1 MRLGF
6 SVSAKKGNSVKRNL
20 FKRRLRQYSVEVN
33 LEMDKGIDAVIIPLV
48 QLENIRWSHLKADMD
63 NLVEAAKKEFK

>member
-20 FKRRLRQYSVEVN
+20 FKRRLRQYSVEIK
-33 LEMDKGIDAVIIPLV
+33 LEQNQGIDAVIIPLV
-48 QLENIRWSHLKADMD
+48 KLDKTKWREIKADMD
-63 NLVEAAKKEFK
+63 NLVKSAQREFK

>member
-6 SVSAKKGNSVKRNL
+6 SVSAKRGNAVKRNL
-20 FKRRLRQYSVEVN
+20 FKRRLRQYSVELN
-33 LEMDKGIDAVIIPLV
+33 LLEKGIDAVIIPVV
-48 QLENIRWSHLKADMD
+48 QLENIRWSHLRTDMN

>member
-48 QLENIRWSHLKADMD
+48 RLEHIRWNHLKTDMD

>member
-6 SVSAKKGNSVKRNL
+6 SVSAKKGNSVRRNL

-48 QLENIRWSHLKADMD
+48 RLEKIRWSHLKTDMD

>member
-6 SVSAKKGNSVKRNL
+6 SVSAKRGNSVKRNL
-20 FKRRLRQYSVEVN
+20 FKRRLRQYSVELN
-33 LEMDKGIDAVIIPLV
+33 LLEKGIDAVIIPVV
-48 QLENIRWSHLKADMD
+48 QLENIRWSHLRTDMN